1 MQMESPPVAGLE
13 MQTEG
18 LFLVVPPAFAAKVT
32 LSGQVT
38 YRERIA
44 LPDTAT
50 LEIQLIDQ
58 TLPSLPPRLDVK
70 APIGPGQVPLSFSL
84 GFEDSMILPS
94 HTYALIATIG
104 VPEGVMFRN
113 AAPYLLNPLAPAQP
127 VIIVTNRFVTEVDPA
142 AASTE
147 PQTATAQPA
156 ILDVTWSATSI
167 AGTPALPR
175 AHPTLSIGSDMR
187 AGGSTGCNSWFA
199 QAELNGDTVHL
210 GQIGATLIACAEP
223 VTLQEK
229 AFTEALSQSAR
240 WQVSGDTLTL
250 FGVDGTAL
258 LTFTR

>member
-1 MQMESPPVAGLE
+1 MRYCLALVLSLLLVTSPAL
-13 MQTEG
+13 
-18 LFLVVPPAFAAKVT
+18 AARAT

-58 TLPSLPPRLDVK
+58 TLPGLPPRLDVK
-70 APIGPGQVPLSFSL
+70 APIGVGQVPLSFNL
-84 GFEDSMILPS
+84 GFEDSLILPN
-94 HTYALIATIG
+94 HTYALVATIA
-104 VPEGVMFRN
+104 VPEGIMFRN
-113 AAPYLLNPLAPAQP
+113 ADPYVLDPLAPSQP
-127 VIIVTNRFVTEVDPA
+127 VLIVTNRFATQADQTS
-142 AASTE
+142 ASTE
-147 PQTATAQPA
+147 PTGPAAPPA

-167 AGTPALPR
+167 RGAPVLAR
-175 AHPTLSIGSDMR
+175 SHPTLSIGSDMR

-199 QAELNGDTVHL
+199 QVELRGDAFHL
-210 GQIGATLIACAEP
+210 GQIGATLIACPDP
-223 VTLQEK
+223 VTQQEK

-258 LTFTR
+258 LVFSR

>member
-1 MQMESPPVAGLE
+1 MRFCFALVLGL
-13 MQTEG
+13 
-18 LFLVVPPAFAAKVT
+18 LLVVSPALAAKVT

-50 LEIQLIDQ
+50 LEIQLLDQ
-58 TLPSLPPRLDVK
+58 TLPSLPPRLDVR

-94 HTYALIATIG
+94 HSYALVATIA

-113 AAPYLLNPLAPAQP
+113 VEPYALNPLAPAQP
-127 VIIVTNRFVTEVDPA
+127 VLITVNRFATDSKDASASSEPAPADNVT
-142 AASTE
+142 
-147 PQTATAQPA
+147 PA
-156 ILDVTWSATSI
+156 IFDATWTAVSI
-167 AGTPALPR
+167 KGAAVLPR
-175 AHPTLSIGSDMR
+175 NHPTLSIGADLR

-199 QAELNGDTVHL
+199 QAELHGDALHL
-210 GQIGATLIACAEP
+210 GQIGATLIACPEP
-223 VTLQEK
+223 VTQQEQ
-229 AFTEALSQSAR
+229 AFTQALSQSAR

-250 FGVDGTAL
+250 FGIDGTAL